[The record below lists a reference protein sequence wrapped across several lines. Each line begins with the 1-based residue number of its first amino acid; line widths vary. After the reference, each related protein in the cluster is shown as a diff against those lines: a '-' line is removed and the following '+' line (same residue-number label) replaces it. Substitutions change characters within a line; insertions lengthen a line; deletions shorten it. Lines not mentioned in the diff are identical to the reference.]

1 MTLPMQYTIRNIPPL
16 LDKALKA
23 RAKRLGKSVN
33 QIALEALASLVG
45 QPVRKRSLRE
55 MPGAWSKGEAE
66 KFDRFLEEHR
76 AIDEEL
82 WK

>member
-1 MTLPMQYTIRNIPPL
+1 MQYTIRNISPE

-33 QIALEALASLVG
+33 QVALEALANLVER
-45 QPVRKRSLRE
+45 PLRKRSLRD

-66 KFDRFLEEHR
+66 TFDRFLKEHR
-76 AIDEEL
+76 AIDDEL